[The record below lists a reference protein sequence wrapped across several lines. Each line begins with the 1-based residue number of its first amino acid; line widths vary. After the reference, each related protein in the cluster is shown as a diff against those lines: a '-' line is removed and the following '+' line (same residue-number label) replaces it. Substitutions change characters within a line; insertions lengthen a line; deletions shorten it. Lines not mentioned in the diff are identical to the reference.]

1 MPELPASPDWRAE
14 VRARLRTARLHP
26 QDEAELVE
34 EVAQHLEEQ
43 FADLTAS
50 IGADAARAQLTRQL
64 RDHALDDAI
73 LRRRRRASPSAAR
86 TWSST
91 SLWRDVRYGLRSLR
105 RSPGVLA
112 AGTAALALGIGLT
125 TMMFSILYG
134 TIIKGLPFEDP
145 SRIAYVSYNDVRHG
159 IIDGG
164 APLGDF
170 QRFAARQRSFE
181 SFGALYR
188 GMATISGGDRPD
200 RIEIARMTATVFDVL
215 EARPMLGR
223 VFAARDNEPD
233 APPTVILG
241 YAIWRDRYGSDSAV
255 IGRTIRVSGTAHTVV
270 GVMPE
275 KFQFPDLARIWL
287 PLRFNSSLAPGEGAS
302 LNVVGR
308 LRPGADFESANAE
321 FRGLMK
327 QLDAERAQP
336 STERPVVLPYVRATL
351 PKRVYTLLYA
361 MLAAVMLVLLV
372 ACANVTNLLLD
383 RTLGRSREIGIRTA
397 LGATRLAVVRQS
409 LVESAILAG
418 LAAIVGTALAYV
430 GIILFNGAFP
440 GSDRRFWMDIRLHP
454 AVLLFVVAMAVLAT
468 LVSGLLPAMQSANLD
483 VSSILKDES
492 HSTSSLRVGR
502 LSRVIVAF
510 ELALSSAL
518 LVGAGFITKSVV
530 KLRSV
535 DPRFVTANV
544 FTARITASSTDSL
557 KQRAFFESVDREL
570 ATLSG
575 IDGSYLGNGLPGSGM
590 SYDRFA
596 VEGRSYGSD
605 RDYGRT
611 RTVAVTPGFFTTF
624 GIPVLKG
631 RGITADDR
639 SGTPGVAVVNEAF
652 VRQNFRGGDGD
663 AIGHRIRLGVS
674 DSKRDWVTI
683 VGVMPTLYATSLDD
697 PFPPAVVTSL
707 WQERQLSSLTLAVRG
722 PTDVASAPAIRKV
735 VATLDPDVPIYNTS
749 TMGEELDRPMWTLRL
764 FGNLFIVFG
773 IVSLVLAT
781 IGLYAVMAFAA
792 SRRVREL
799 GIRMALGAS
808 SRDLIRLV
816 SRQGARQIVTGV
828 TIGVAIGTGF
838 VRLIRA
844 VLFDV
849 QPSDPSVFA
858 LVVGVLASSAFLAC
872 IIPAVRA
879 GRVDP
884 VIALRSDQ

>member
-1 MPELPASPDWRAE
+1 MPERPTQPDWRAE
-14 VRARLRTARLHP
+14 VRARLREARLHP

-43 FADLTAS
+43 FDDLAAS
-50 IGADAARAQLTRQL
+50 IGADAARAQLTSQL
-64 RDHALDDAI
+64 RDRSLDDAVR
-73 LRRRRRASPSAAR
+73 RRRRRARPSGAR
-86 TWSST
+86 TWNSS
-91 SLWRDVRYGLRSLR
+91 SVWRDVRYGLRSLR
-105 RSPGVLA
+105 RSPGVLV

-134 TIIKGLPFEDP
+134 TIIKGLPFDDP
-145 SRIAYVSYNDVRHG
+145 SRIAYVSYNDPQHG
-159 IIDGG
+159 VMDGG

-170 QRFAARQRSFE
+170 QRFAAHQRSFE
-181 SFGALYR
+181 NFGALNR
-188 GMATISGGDRPD
+188 SLETISSGDRPD
-200 RIEIARMTATVFDVL
+200 RIEIARMTAGVFDVL

-233 APPTVILG
+233 ASPTVILG
-241 YAIWRDRYGSDSAV
+241 YSIWRDRYASDSSV
-255 IGRTIRVSGTAHTVV
+255 IGRAIRVSGTTYTVI

-275 KFQFPDLARIWL
+275 KFQFPDAARIWL
-287 PLRFNSSLAPGEGAS
+287 PLKLDPSLAPDEGAS

-308 LRPGADFESANAE
+308 LRPGVDFESANAE

-327 QLDAERAQP
+327 QLDAERVRPA
-336 STERPVVLPYVRATL
+336 TERPVVLPYVRATL

-361 MLAAVMLVLLV
+361 MLGAVMLVLLV

-454 AVLLFVVAMAVLAT
+454 AVLLFVVAMAAVAT
-468 LVSGLLPAMQSANLD
+468 LVSGLLPALQSAKLD

-502 LSRVIVAF
+502 MSRVIVAF

-530 KLRSV
+530 RLRSV
-535 DPRFVTANV
+535 EPRFVTANV
-544 FTARITASSTDSL
+544 FTARITASSTDTA

-570 ATLSG
+570 RALPG
-575 IDGSYLGNGLPGSGM
+575 AEGAYLGNGLPGSGM
-590 SYDRFA
+590 SYNRFG
-596 VEGRSYGSD
+596 VEGKTYRSD

-611 RTVAVTPGFFTTF
+611 RTLAVAPDFFQTF
-624 GIPVLKG
+624 GVRVLQG
-631 RGITADDR
+631 RAITADDR
-639 SGTPGVAVVNEAF
+639 PGAPTVAVVNEAF
-652 VRQNFRGGDGD
+652 VRQNFRDGD
-663 AIGHRIRLGVS
+663 AIGRRIRLGVS
-674 DSKRDWVTI
+674 DSKREWLTI
-683 VGVMPTLYATSLDD
+683 VGVIPTLYTTSLED
-697 PFPPAVVTSL
+697 PFPPAVVTAI
-707 WQERQLSSLTLAVRG
+707 WQEPQASSLTLAVRG

-735 VATLDPDVPIYNTS
+735 VASLDPEAPIYSTS
-749 TMGEELDRPMWTLRL
+749 TMSQELDRPMWTLRL

-781 IGLYAVMAFAA
+781 IGLYAVMAFSA

-799 GIRMALGAS
+799 GIRIALGAS
-808 SRDLIRLV
+808 SRDVIGLV
-816 SRQGARQIVTGV
+816 SRQGARQIVIGI
-828 TIGVAIGTGF
+828 TIGILVGTGF
-838 VRLIRA
+838 VRLIRSL
-844 VLFDV
+844 LFDV
-849 QPSDPSVFA
+849 QPSDPFVFA
-858 LVVGVLASSAFLAC
+858 LVIGVLASSAFVAC
-872 IIPAVRA
+872 ITPALRA

-884 VIALRSDQ
+884 VIALRSEQ